1 MRNVLLPTFI
11 LIIISF
17 KIAVYAQ
24 DNLNLNK
31 VVATV
36 GNSAITSEEFLERYE
51 MTPLFRKQIK
61 RITPSLKLEFL
72 YSLIAEKL
80 WAQQAEAM
88 GYDTTKI
95 MNFVN
100 EEFEKMFVRDA
111 MYHREIKDKI
121 KVTDEEL
128 IKGYV
133 RNGKKLMIN
142 FLFSE
147 DKKEIWNL
155 YKMLNDGVPFDSVLA
170 TRPEQKE
177 QLEPEEIVYG
187 QMAEE
192 IEDSLYSLK
201 IRNYTSPL
209 LTPDG
214 WYIFK
219 LTNIINQIFKSQSD
233 KDDASGAVQKVIK
246 ARKEK
251 DLFQQFYVNF
261 FKNKKVNINKPLF
274 QSLARK
280 IAADFKEKKLNYRLK
295 DDQPLYL
302 EPEDVL
308 KIEDEIGKDSL
319 QMNYIEF
326 NENPI
331 KLDKFISILA
341 FKNFNTIKYDLN
353 SVAKLLDS
361 ETRKV
366 IEDELLAREGI
377 KEGLNYLPE
386 VQKDLKM
393 WKENYLE
400 QMLKN
405 KFIDSAGIEDKE
417 AYNYYLK
424 YYKNEVYP
432 EEVNIIEVLTN
443 SPDTVSEIMNELSK
457 GADIRELASKYS
469 IRDWTKKNRG
479 EFGYFPITSFGNIGK
494 IASRMKVGEI
504 YGPLK
509 VREGYSIFKLIG
521 KRPSRVDTA
530 QPFVKVKDEMKRYLA
545 IKKEQNAINRYTV
558 RLARKYGVD
567 INLPVLE
574 KIKVTNIN
582 MFGYRF
588 LGFGGRI
595 TAAPLMAPDVDW
607 VEPYL
612 KNLNIAP

>member
-1 MRNVLLPTFI
+1 MKHFFTFFAPFVFLFI
-11 LIIISF
+11 V
-17 KIAVYAQ
+17 APAHAQ
-24 DNLNLNK
+24 VNPDSI
-31 VVATV
+31 VATV
-36 GNSAITSEEFLERYE
+36 GNTTITAGEFLERYE

-80 WAQQAEAM
+80 WAQQSEAM

-95 MNFVN
+95 MKFVN

-111 MYHREIKDKI
+111 LYHREIKDKI
-121 KVTDEEL
+121 KISDEEL
-128 IKGYV
+128 IKGYA
-133 RNGKKLMIN
+133 RNSKKLLVN

-155 YKMLNDGVPFDSVLA
+155 YKMLNNGVPFDSVL
-170 TRPEQKE
+170 TVRSEQKE

-187 QMAEE
+187 QMAED

-201 IRNYTSPL
+201 IGNYTEPI

-219 LTNIINQIFKSQSD
+219 LANKISQVFKSQSD
-233 KDDASGAVQKVIK
+233 RENASGTVQKIIE

-251 DLFQQFYVNF
+251 KLFRQYYINF
-261 FKNKKVNINKPLF
+261 FKDKKVNANTPLF

-280 IAADFKEKKLNYRLK
+280 IAADFKEKKFNYRLK

-302 EPEDVL
+302 EPEDVI
-308 KIEDEIGKDSL
+308 KIENEFGQDTL

-326 NENPI
+326 KEKPI
-331 KLDKFISILA
+331 SLGKFISILA
-341 FKNFNTIKYDLN
+341 FKNFNAVKYDLN
-353 SVAKLLDS
+353 SIAQLLDS

-366 IEDELLAREGI
+366 IEEELLVREGI
-377 KEGLNYLPE
+377 KEGLNYLPQ

-393 WKENYLE
+393 WRENYLA

-405 KFIDSAGIEDKE
+405 DFVDSAKISDKE

-424 YYKNEVYP
+424 YNKNEAYP
-432 EEVNIIEVLTN
+432 EEVNIVEVLTN
-443 SPDTVSEIMNELSK
+443 SHDTVSKIVEELNK
-457 GADIRELASKYS
+457 GTDIRVLASRYS
-469 IRDWTKKNRG
+469 IRDWARKNGG
-479 EFGYFPITSFGNIGK
+479 EFGYFPITSFSDIGK
-494 IASRMKVGEI
+494 IASRMEVGEI

-509 VREGYSIFKLIG
+509 IREGYSIFKLIG
-521 KRPSRVDTA
+521 KRAAKVDTA
-530 QPFVKVKDEMKRYLA
+530 QPFVKVKDELKRYLA
-545 IKKEQNAINRYTV
+545 IKKERNAINRYTIS
-558 RLARKYGVD
+558 LARKYGVD
-567 INLPVLE
+567 INLPLLE
-574 KIKVTNIN
+574 KIEVTNIN

-612 KNLNIAP
+612 KSLNIAP

>member
-31 VVATV
+31 VVATI

-251 DLFQQFYVNF
+251 KLFQQFYINF
-261 FKNKKVNINKPLF
+261 FRDKKVNIKKPLF
-274 QSLARK
+274 QSLVRK
-280 IAADFKEKKLNYRLK
+280 IAADFKK
-295 DDQPLYL
+295 
-302 EPEDVL
+302 
-308 KIEDEIGKDSL
+308 
-319 QMNYIEF
+319 
-326 NENPI
+326 
-331 KLDKFISILA
+331 
-341 FKNFNTIKYDLN
+341 
-353 SVAKLLDS
+353 
-361 ETRKV
+361 
-366 IEDELLAREGI
+366 
-377 KEGLNYLPE
+377 
-386 VQKDLKM
+386 
-393 WKENYLE
+393 
-400 QMLKN
+400 
-405 KFIDSAGIEDKE
+405 
-417 AYNYYLK
+417 
-424 YYKNEVYP
+424 KNE
-432 EEVNIIEVLTN
+432 
-443 SPDTVSEIMNELSK
+443 
-457 GADIRELASKYS
+457 
-469 IRDWTKKNRG
+469 
-479 EFGYFPITSFGNIGK
+479 
-494 IASRMKVGEI
+494 
-504 YGPLK
+504 
-509 VREGYSIFKLIG
+509 
-521 KRPSRVDTA
+521 
-530 QPFVKVKDEMKRYLA
+530 
-545 IKKEQNAINRYTV
+545 
-558 RLARKYGVD
+558 
-567 INLPVLE
+567 LP
-574 KIKVTNIN
+574 
-582 MFGYRF
+582 
-588 LGFGGRI
+588 
-595 TAAPLMAPDVDW
+595 A
-607 VEPYL
+607 
-612 KNLNIAP
+612 

>member
-251 DLFQQFYVNF
+251 DLFQQFYINF
-261 FKNKKVNINKPLF
+261 FRDKKVNIKKQLF
-274 QSLARK
+274 QSLVRK
-280 IAADFKEKKLNYRLK
+280 IAADFKRKK
-295 DDQPLYL
+295 
-302 EPEDVL
+302 
-308 KIEDEIGKDSL
+308 
-319 QMNYIEF
+319 
-326 NENPI
+326 
-331 KLDKFISILA
+331 
-341 FKNFNTIKYDLN
+341 
-353 SVAKLLDS
+353 
-361 ETRKV
+361 
-366 IEDELLAREGI
+366 
-377 KEGLNYLPE
+377 
-386 VQKDLKM
+386 
-393 WKENYLE
+393 
-400 QMLKN
+400 
-405 KFIDSAGIEDKE
+405 
-417 AYNYYLK
+417 
-424 YYKNEVYP
+424 
-432 EEVNIIEVLTN
+432 
-443 SPDTVSEIMNELSK
+443 
-457 GADIRELASKYS
+457 
-469 IRDWTKKNRG
+469 
-479 EFGYFPITSFGNIGK
+479 
-494 IASRMKVGEI
+494 
-504 YGPLK
+504 
-509 VREGYSIFKLIG
+509 
-521 KRPSRVDTA
+521 
-530 QPFVKVKDEMKRYLA
+530 
-545 IKKEQNAINRYTV
+545 
-558 RLARKYGVD
+558 
-567 INLPVLE
+567 
-574 KIKVTNIN
+574 
-582 MFGYRF
+582 
-588 LGFGGRI
+588 
-595 TAAPLMAPDVDW
+595 
-607 VEPYL
+607 
-612 KNLNIAP
+612 

>member
-1 MRNVLLPTFI
+1 MRYVLLTAFI
-11 LIIISF
+11 FITISF
-17 KIAVYAQ
+17 KTSVYAQ
-24 DNLNLNK
+24 DNLNFNK

-88 GYDTTKI
+88 RYDTTKI
-95 MNFVN
+95 MKFVD

-111 MYHREIKDKI
+111 LYRREIKDKI

-128 IKGYV
+128 IKGYI
-133 RNGKKLMIN
+133 RNGKKLMVN

-155 YKMLNDGVPFDSVLA
+155 YKMLNNGVPFDSVLEA
-170 TRPEQKE
+170 RPEQKE

-201 IRNYTSPL
+201 IGKYTEPI

-219 LTNIINQIFKSQSD
+219 LTNKINQIFKSQSD
-233 KDDASGAVQKVIK
+233 KDDASGTVRKIIK

-251 DLFQQFYVNF
+251 KLFQQFYVNF

-308 KIEDEIGKDSL
+308 KIEDEIEKDSL

-341 FKNFNTIKYDLN
+341 FKNFNTLKYDLN
-353 SVAKLLDS
+353 SVARLLDS

-366 IEDELLAREGI
+366 IEEELLAREGI

-393 WKENYLE
+393 WRENYLE

-405 KFIDSAGIEDKE
+405 NFIDSAKISDKE

-424 YYKNEVYP
+424 YNKNEVYP

-443 SPDTVSEIMNELSK
+443 SPDTVSEIMNELNK
-457 GADIRELASKYS
+457 GADIGELASKYS
-469 IRDWTKKNRG
+469 IRDWARKNNG

-530 QPFVKVKDEMKRYLA
+530 QPFVKVKDEMKQYLA

-558 RLARKYGVD
+558 SLAKKYGVD

-607 VEPYL
+607 VEPYM